1 MLSMVVDSPFLL
13 TEDKISFEAE
23 IIQLLVTQDI

>member
-13 TEDKISFEAE
+13 IEDKISFEAE
-23 IIQLLVTQDI
+23 IIQLSDTQDI